1 MMLPSLFVA
10 PSGNKGR
17 GVFTSKAIPA
27 GTIIEI
33 SPVLVFNVKERKSLE
48 ATKLF
53 NYVFEWGDSH
63 RSRALG
69 LGYISLYNHDYSSNC
84 EYEMDF
90 DNNLI
95 KLLSEFLEYRHYF
108 SAPYNPQTNG
118 LTERMNGTICRALAK
133 VSYQSGQDWDS
144 WIPSILLAYRT
155 RTHSATKKSP
165 FEL

>member
-33 SPVLVFNVKERKSLE
+33 SPVLVFNVKERKSIE

-63 RSRALG
+63 RLRALG

-95 KLLSEFLEYRHYF
+95 TITTVKAIKKGEELSIN
-108 SAPYNPQTNG
+108 YNAEANNKTP
-118 LTERMNGTICRALAK
+118 
-133 VSYQSGQDWDS
+133 VWFDV
-144 WIPSILLAYRT
+144 
-155 RTHSATKKSP
+155 
-165 FEL
+165 